1 MALENEKR
9 RTIDCP
15 ERRPRIASSFFPLQ
29 TRGKPTRLSGRF
41 HRCSGFLS
49 HCLPEFMN
57 KRSTHEPLQWI
68 DNELAELECRGLR
81 RRLAD
86 RVGAQGAVVKLDG
99 RELVNFSTNDY
110 LGLAADQ
117 RLTEAVRAAL
127 DEQGWGAGASPL
139 ISGHSELHRQL
150 EERLAEFEQAEAALV
165 FPSGFAANAG
175 ALAALAGPGDVVFT
189 DRKNHASLL
198 DGCRLSRA
206 DVKVYPHGDWQR
218 LDQFLERD
226 TGHERRLIVTDSL
239 FSMDGDTAPL
249 PALVEVA
256 ERHGAMLMIDEAHAT
271 GVFGASGRGLAEA
284 QGVETR
290 IPVRVGTLSK
300 AFGSHGGYV
309 VGQRR
314 LIDWLVNRARPY
326 VFSTAAPAAVAA
338 ASLAALDIV
347 TTEPERRVTLLE
359 QAADLRRRLTE
370 HGWNVGNSVSQII
383 PVVVGEAEAA
393 VRLSAALR
401 ERGLFV
407 PAIRPP
413 TVPKDEACLR
423 ISLSYAHSSEM
434 IDGLV
439 EALGEMR

>member
-1 MALENEKR
+1 M
-9 RTIDCP
+9 T
-15 ERRPRIASSFFPLQ
+15 
-29 TRGKPTRLSGRF
+29 
-41 HRCSGFLS
+41 
-49 HCLPEFMN
+49 
-57 KRSTHEPLQWI
+57 KRSTHESLKWI
-68 DNELAELECRGLR
+68 DGELADLQRRELR
-81 RRLAD
+81 RRLTD
-86 RVGAQGAVVKLDG
+86 RTGAQGAVVRLDG

-110 LGLAADQ
+110 LGLAADP

-127 DEQGWGAGASPL
+127 DAQGWGAGASPL
-139 ISGHSELHRQL
+139 ISGHSDLHRQL

-175 ALAALAGPGDVVFT
+175 TIAALVTSGDVVFT

-206 DVKVYPHGDWQR
+206 DVKAYPHGDWQR
-218 LDQFLERD
+218 LNQLLQRD
-226 TGHERRLIVTDSL
+226 SGHQRRLIVTDSL
-239 FSMDGDTAPL
+239 FSMDGDVVPL
-249 PALVEVA
+249 AELADVA

-271 GVFGASGRGLAEA
+271 GVFGASGRGVAEA
-284 QGVETR
+284 QGVEAR
-290 IPVRVGTLSK
+290 IPIRVGTLSK

-338 ASLAALDIV
+338 ASLAALEIAID
-347 TTEPERRVTLLE
+347 EPERRVALLRR
-359 QAADLRRRLTE
+359 AADLRRRLVE
-370 HGWNVGNSVSQII
+370 QGWDVGDSVSQII
-383 PVVVGEAEAA
+383 PVIVGEAEAA

-401 ERGLFV
+401 EKGLFV

-413 TVPKDEACLR
+413 TVPNGEACLR
-423 ISLSYAHSSEM
+423 ISLSYGHTGEM

-439 EALGEMR
+439 AALGEMR